1 MLTQR
6 KGKMGCNLFDD
17 IIQQISLI
25 NQIFDNTKKYG
36 KIFLNFYNE
45 AFQREKTRHSI
56 IK

>member
-45 AFQREKTRHSI
+45 AF
-56 IK
+56 